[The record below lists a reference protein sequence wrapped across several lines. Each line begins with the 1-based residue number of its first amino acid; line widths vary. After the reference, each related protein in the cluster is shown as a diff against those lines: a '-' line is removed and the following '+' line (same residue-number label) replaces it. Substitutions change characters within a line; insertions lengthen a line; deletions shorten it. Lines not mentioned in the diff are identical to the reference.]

1 MLCCS
6 FVYFLLH
13 LSIKFLCFYVDML
26 TPDGIVP
33 VYSGSKQTFAC
44 TAPGKPLGWT
54 ITGLRR
60 IDISGPFR
68 SRVAAKNNHR
78 ITSNDT
84 GGSGQVSV
92 SVITISRFSAE
103 DNGGTIRCIN
113 MADNSVQGTATILIG
128 TSIYY
133 SIGLC
138 YL

>member
-1 MLCCS
+1 
-6 FVYFLLH
+6 
-13 LSIKFLCFYVDML
+13 ML

-33 VYSGSKQTFAC
+33 VYSGSKQTFTC
-44 TAPGKPLGWT
+44 KAPGKSLGWT
-54 ITGLRR
+54 ITGLRGM
-60 IDISGPFR
+60 DISGPFR
-68 SRVAAKNNHR
+68 SRVAAKNNPR

-84 GGSGQVSV
+84 GGSSQVSV
-92 SVITISRFSAE
+92 SVITISRFSAA